1 MKQHELAWI
10 RRFGRPPAVVGFVLV
25 WLLAA
30 AAPAAAECTSLDPW
44 PSFRATVRAAERV
57 IVGEVV
63 EDRDPNSSGLLS
75 RFGLR
80 LDTVLRGPGTV
91 GEIIEIAY
99 LKSGRPTNVCADSH
113 LWVLPGDV
121 IALALDAPGS
131 DGRTLTNSVAWLEGS
146 PDTMQR
152 GVGQITLDELRTLVA
167 LPQTDADPMTR
178 RARAEP
184 PAILVI
190 GSVGCLAMLLC
201 FAHLRPR
208 VR

>member
-1 MKQHELAWI
+1 MKQHEPAWI
-10 RRFGRPPAVVGFVLV
+10 RRFGRPTVSVGFVLA

-63 EDRDPNSSGLLS
+63 EDRDPNSSGFLS

-80 LDTVLRGPGTV
+80 LDAVLRGPGTV
-91 GEIIEIAY
+91 GEIVEIAY
-99 LKSGRPTNVCADSH
+99 LKSGRPTTVCADSH

-121 IALALDAPGS
+121 IALALDAPGP

-146 PDTMQR
+146 PDTMQQ
-152 GVGQITLDELRTLVA
+152 GVGQITLDELRALVA
-167 LPQTDADPMTR
+167 LPQTDTELDTKDDR
-178 RARAEP
+178 RTATLMIA
-184 PAILVI
+184 A
-190 GSVGCLAMLLC
+190 VGCISFLLC
-201 FAHLRPR
+201 FAHLRVR